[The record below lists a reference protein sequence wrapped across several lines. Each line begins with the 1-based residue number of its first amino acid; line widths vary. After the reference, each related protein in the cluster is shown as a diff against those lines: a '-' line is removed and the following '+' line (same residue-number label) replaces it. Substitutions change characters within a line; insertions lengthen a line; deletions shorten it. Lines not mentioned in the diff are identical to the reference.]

1 MENMEKDLLT
11 IKDFA
16 QLAGVSVQSI
26 YKKIGKPNNPIQ
38 RYLVELKGLKYIR
51 RAALD
56 VLYSPAP
63 TAAASPAEIEEQ
75 PPQTDEPAKT
85 KSSTDRLL
93 DILETQLADQRRQL
107 EEKDKQIADQSRQ
120 ISQLLEQIAES
131 TKIINQQQQ
140 LTAMNTQLLLGQP
153 AAATGR
159 EEEPPAVV
167 VEPPAPAEDPGPV
180 VVEPPQEA
188 EEELPA
194 APAST
199 GTEEEQPP
207 QKLGFFQRIF
217 GKGKK

>member
-38 RYLVELKGLKYIR
+38 RYLVELNGLKYIR

-63 TAAASPAEIEEQ
+63 AAAASPAEVEEQ

-93 DILETQLADQRRQL
+93 DILEQQLEDQRRQL
-107 EEKDKQIADQSRQ
+107 
-120 ISQLLEQIAES
+120 AENA
-131 TKIINQQQQ
+131 KIINQQQQ
-140 LTAMNTQLLLGQP
+140 LTAMNTQFLLGQP
-153 AAATGR
+153 AAATG
-159 EEEPPAVV
+159 EE
-167 VEPPAPAEDPGPV
+167 VEPPAEEAAPT
-180 VVEPPQEA
+180 QEQNA
-188 EEELPA
+188 AAA
-194 APAST
+194 APAEIT
-199 GTEEEQPP
+199 PDPP

>member
-1 MENMEKDLLT
+1 MDKDLLT

-38 RYLVELKGLKYIR
+38 RYLVVVDGLKYIR
-51 RAALD
+51 RSALD

-63 TAAASPAEIEEQ
+63 AATAGTVSQNEQ
-75 PPQTDEPAKT
+75 PPQNEEPAQT
-85 KSSTDRLL
+85 KSGTDRLL

-120 ISQLLEQIAES
+120 ISQLLEQLAES

-153 AAATGR
+153 AAATGT
-159 EEEPPAVV
+159 EEEPPA
-167 VEPPAPAEDPGPV
+167 EITDPPAPAEDPRPV
-180 VVEPPQEA
+180 VADPPPAA

-217 GKGKK
+217 GRGKK

>member
-11 IKDFA
+11 VKDFA

-63 TAAASPAEIEEQ
+63 AATVFQEEQ
-75 PPQTDEPAKT
+75 PAQNDEPAQTKT
-85 KSSTDRLL
+85 GTNRLL

-120 ISQLLEQIAES
+120 ISQLLEQLAES

-153 AAATGR
+153 AAATGT

-167 VEPPAPAEDPGPV
+167 ADPPAPAEDPRTV
-180 VVEPPQEA
+180 VADPPPAA

-199 GTEEEQPP
+199 GTEEELPP

-217 GKGKK
+217 GRGKK

>member
-26 YKKIGKPNNPIQ
+26 YKKIGKQNNPIQ
-38 RYLVELKGLKYIR
+38 RYLVELNGLKYIR

-63 TAAASPAEIEEQ
+63 AATVFQEEQ
-75 PPQTDEPAKT
+75 PPQNDEPPQT
-85 KSSTDRLL
+85 KSGTDRLL

-120 ISQLLEQIAES
+120 ISQLLEQLAENA
-131 TKIINQQQQ
+131 KIINQQQQ
-140 LTAMNTQLLLGQP
+140 LTAMNTQFLLGQP
-153 AAATGR
+153 AAATG
-159 EEEPPAVV
+159 EE
-167 VEPPAPAEDPGPV
+167 VEPPA
-180 VVEPPQEA
+180 
-188 EEELPA
+188 EEA
-194 APAST
+194 APAQ
-199 GTEEEQPP
+199 EQNAAAAAPVEITPDPP

>member
-1 MENMEKDLLT
+1 MDKDLLT

-38 RYLVELKGLKYIR
+38 RYLVVVDGLKYIR
-51 RAALD
+51 RSALD

-63 TAAASPAEIEEQ
+63 ASAVSLEEQ
-75 PPQTDEPAKT
+75 PAQNDEPAQT
-85 KSSTDRLL
+85 KSGTDRLL

-120 ISQLLEQIAES
+120 ISQLLEQLAES

-153 AAATGR
+153 AAATGT
-159 EEEPPAVV
+159 EEEPPA
-167 VEPPAPAEDPGPV
+167 EITDPPAPAEDPRPV
-180 VVEPPQEA
+180 RENPPPAPAAE

-199 GTEEEQPP
+199 GTQEELPP
-207 QKLGFFQRIF
+207 RKLGFFQRIF

>member
-38 RYLVELKGLKYIR
+38 RYLVELNGLKYIR

-63 TAAASPAEIEEQ
+63 AAAASPAEVEEQ

-93 DILETQLADQRRQL
+93 DILEQQLEDQRRQL
-107 EEKDKQIADQSRQ
+107 AEKDKQIADQSRQ
-120 ISQLLEQIAES
+120 ISQLLEQLAENA
-131 TKIINQQQQ
+131 KIINQQQQ
-140 LTAMNTQLLLGQP
+140 LTAMNTQFLLGQP
-153 AAATGR
+153 AAATG
-159 EEEPPAVV
+159 EE
-167 VEPPAPAEDPGPV
+167 VEPPA
-180 VVEPPQEA
+180 
-188 EEELPA
+188 EEA
-194 APAST
+194 APAQ
-199 GTEEEQPP
+199 EQNAAAAAPVEITPDPP
-207 QKLGFFQRIF
+207 QKIGFFQRIF
-217 GKGKK
+217 RKGKK

>member
-1 MENMEKDLLT
+1 MEKDLLT

-38 RYLVELKGLKYIR
+38 RYLVVVDGLKYIR
-51 RAALD
+51 RSALD

-63 TAAASPAEIEEQ
+63 ASAVSLEEQ
-75 PPQTDEPAKT
+75 PPQNDEPAQT
-85 KSSTDRLL
+85 KSGTDRLL

-120 ISQLLEQIAES
+120 ISQLLEQLAES

-140 LTAMNTQLLLGQP
+140 LTAMNTQFLLGQP
-153 AAATGR
+153 AAATGT
-159 EEEPPAVV
+159 EEEPPA
-167 VEPPAPAEDPGPV
+167 EITDPPAAAEDPRPV
-180 VVEPPQEA
+180 RENPPPTPAAE

-207 QKLGFFQRIF
+207 RKLGFFQRIF

>member
-26 YKKIGKPNNPIQ
+26 YKKIGKQNNPIQ
-38 RYLVELKGLKYIR
+38 RYLVELNGLKYIR

-63 TAAASPAEIEEQ
+63 AVAASAAEVEEQ

-93 DILETQLADQRRQL
+93 DILEQQLEDQRRQL
-107 EEKDKQIADQSRQ
+107 AEKDKQIADQSRQ
-120 ISQLLEQIAES
+120 ISQLLEQLAENA
-131 TKIINQQQQ
+131 KIINQQQQ
-140 LTAMNTQLLLGQP
+140 LTAMNTQFLLGQP
-153 AAATGR
+153 AAATG
-159 EEEPPAVV
+159 EE
-167 VEPPAPAEDPGPV
+167 VEPPA
-180 VVEPPQEA
+180 
-188 EEELPA
+188 EEA
-194 APAST
+194 APAQ
-199 GTEEEQPP
+199 EQNAAAAAPAEITPDTP

>member
-1 MENMEKDLLT
+1 MDKDLLT

-38 RYLVELKGLKYIR
+38 RYLVVVDGLKYIR
-51 RAALD
+51 RSALD

-63 TAAASPAEIEEQ
+63 ASAVSLEEQ
-75 PPQTDEPAKT
+75 PPQNDEPAQT
-85 KSSTDRLL
+85 KSGTDRLL

-120 ISQLLEQIAES
+120 ISQLLEQLAES

-140 LTAMNTQLLLGQP
+140 LTAMNTQFLLGQP
-153 AAATGR
+153 AAATGT
-159 EEEPPAVV
+159 EEEPPA
-167 VEPPAPAEDPGPV
+167 EITDPPAPAEDPRPV
-180 VVEPPQEA
+180 RENPPPAPAA
-188 EEELPA
+188 EEEEQPA

-199 GTEEEQPP
+199 GTEEELPP
-207 QKLGFFQRIF
+207 RKLGFFQRIF